1 MHSSFPILMLYLRVT
16 ARISAMLLA
25 AAFAAPG
32 LLRLL
37 PSPFTAWMA
46 ESRHRLI
53 LLFALSHTLHLG
65 GIVTLA
71 ALAPAH
77 FSSQFLYKSTLA
89 GLIGGALGY
98 VLIYYLAWRA
108 FVQQR
113 NIGSR
118 NSELRDSTLQTV
130 TFYILWAIFTL
141 VFTAGIWRNALIYA
155 PLAAVMWLALVV
167 RICAKLAPA
176 ASSQSSVTA

>member
-1 MHSSFPILMLYLRVT
+1 MLMLYLRVT

-32 LLRLL
+32 LGRLW
-37 PSPFTAWMA
+37 PASFTAGMA
-46 ESRHRLI
+46 ACRHRLI

-77 FSSQFLYKSTLA
+77 FLSKAALT
-89 GLIGGALGY
+89 GLIGGGLGY

-108 FVQQR
+108 LVQQR

-118 NSELRDSTLQTV
+118 DSTLQTV
-130 TFYILWAIFTL
+130 IFYILWAIFTL

>member
-1 MHSSFPILMLYLRVT
+1 MHSSFPYLMLYLRVT

-32 LLRLL
+32 LSQLW
-37 PSPFTAWMA
+37 PASFTAGMA
-46 ESRHRLI
+46 ARRGRLI

-71 ALAPAH
+71 ALAPGH
-77 FSSQFLYKSTLA
+77 FLSKAALA

-113 NIGSR
+113 NAELRG
-118 NSELRDSTLQTV
+118 SELRPPKLETFTLYLV
-130 TFYILWAIFTL
+130 WAIFTL
-141 VFTAGIWRNALIYA
+141 VFTAGILRNALIYA
-155 PLAAVMWLALVV
+155 PLAAEMWLALVV

-176 ASSQSSVTA
+176 ASSQSSAAA

>member
-1 MHSSFPILMLYLRVT
+1 MHSFFPNLMLYLRVT

-32 LLRLL
+32 LRQLW
-37 PSPFTAWMA
+37 PASFTAWMTA
-46 ESRHRLI
+46 SRNRLV

-77 FSSQFLYKSTLA
+77 FLSKAALMA
-89 GLIGGALGY
+89 LIGGGLGY
-98 VLIYYLAWRA
+98 VPIYYLAWRA

-113 NIGSR
+113 SVGSR
-118 NSELRDSTLQTV
+118 DSELRDSTLQTI

-141 VFTAGIWRNALIYA
+141 VFTAGIWKNALIYA

-176 ASSQSSVTA
+176 ASSQSSATA

>member
-1 MHSSFPILMLYLRVT
+1 MHSSFPMLMLYLRVT

-65 GIVTLA
+65 GIVMLA

-77 FSSQFLYKSTLA
+77 FSSQFLYKSALA
-89 GLIGGALGY
+89 GLICGGQGSVLLFSLARRAL
-98 VLIYYLAWRA
+98 VLQI
-108 FVQQR
+108 
-113 NIGSR
+113 NIGS
-118 NSELRDSTLQTV
+118 
-130 TFYILWAIFTL
+130 
-141 VFTAGIWRNALIYA
+141 
-155 PLAAVMWLALVV
+155 
-167 RICAKLAPA
+167 PA
-176 ASSQSSVTA
+176 APVPPPHIAS

>member
-1 MHSSFPILMLYLRVT
+1 MHSSFPMLMLYLRVT

-37 PSPFTAWMA
+37 PSPFTAWMG

-53 LLFALSHTLHLG
+53 LLFALSPTLHLG

-77 FSSQFLYKSTLA
+77 FSSQFLYKSALA

-98 VLIYYLAWRA
+98 GLIYYLAWGGL
-108 FVQQR
+108 VQQR
-113 NIGSR
+113 NIGS
-118 NSELRDSTLQTV
+118 RDSTLQTV

-141 VFTAGIWRNALIYA
+141 VFIAGIWRNALIYA
-155 PLAAVMWLALVV
+155 PLAAVMFLSLVV
-167 RICAKLAPA
+167 RLSAKHAPR
-176 ASSQSSVTA
+176 

>member
-1 MHSSFPILMLYLRVT
+1 MLMLYLRVT

-32 LLRLL
+32 LGRCL

-46 ESRHRLI
+46 ASRYRLI

-77 FSSQFLYKSTLA
+77 FLSKAALA

-108 FVQQR
+108 LVQQR
-113 NIGSR
+113 NIGSLD
-118 NSELRDSTLQTV
+118 SELSPPKLETFTLYLV
-130 TFYILWAIFTL
+130 WAIFTL
-141 VFTAGIWRNALIYA
+141 VFTAGVLRNALIYA
-155 PLAAVMWLALVV
+155 PLALVMWLAFVV
-167 RICAKLAPA
+167 RMWAKLAPA
-176 ASSQSSVTA
+176 ASSQSSATA

>member
-1 MHSSFPILMLYLRVT
+1 MLMLYLRVT

-32 LLRLL
+32 LGRLW
-37 PSPFTAWMA
+37 PASFTAGMA
-46 ESRHRLI
+46 ASRHRLI

-77 FSSQFLYKSTLA
+77 FLSKAALT
-89 GLIGGALGY
+89 GLIGGGLGY

-108 FVQQR
+108 LVQQR

-118 NSELRDSTLQTV
+118 DSTLQTV
-130 TFYILWAIFTL
+130 IFYILWAIFTL

>member
-1 MHSSFPILMLYLRVT
+1 MLMLYLRVT

-32 LLRLL
+32 LGRLW
-37 PSPFTAWMA
+37 PASFTAGMA
-46 ESRHRLI
+46 ASRHRLI

-77 FSSQFLYKSTLA
+77 FLSKAALT
-89 GLIGGALGY
+89 GLIGGSLGY

-176 ASSQSSVTA
+176 ASSQSSATA

>member
-1 MHSSFPILMLYLRVT
+1 MLMLYLRVT

-32 LLRLL
+32 LGRLW
-37 PSPFTAWMA
+37 PASFTAGMA
-46 ESRHRLI
+46 ASRHRLI

-77 FSSQFLYKSTLA
+77 FLSKAALT
-89 GLIGGALGY
+89 GLIGGGLGY

-118 NSELRDSTLQTV
+118 DSTLQTV
-130 TFYILWAIFTL
+130 IFYILWAIFTL

>member
-1 MHSSFPILMLYLRVT
+1 MHSSFPNLMLYLRVT

-77 FSSQFLYKSTLA
+77 FSSQFLYQSPLA
-89 GLIGGALGY
+89 GLFFRPLG
-98 VLIYYLAWRA
+98 LLFCFFPCGR
-108 FVQQR
+108 
-113 NIGSR
+113 G
-118 NSELRDSTLQTV
+118 LCHRD
-130 TFYILWAIFTL
+130 
-141 VFTAGIWRNALIYA
+141 
-155 PLAAVMWLALVV
+155 
-167 RICAKLAPA
+167 
-176 ASSQSSVTA
+176 